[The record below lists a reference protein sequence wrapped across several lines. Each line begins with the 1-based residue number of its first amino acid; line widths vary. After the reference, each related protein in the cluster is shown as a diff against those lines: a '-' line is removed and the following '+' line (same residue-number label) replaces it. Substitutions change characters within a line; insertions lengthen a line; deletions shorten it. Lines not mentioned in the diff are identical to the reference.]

1 MKVFLALL
9 MTLSFS
15 TFAAEASGVGEKSA
29 QAIDCEKILA
39 SQGKGATVQP
49 QGTGSEPA
57 KTDTIKQ

>member
-9 MTLSFS
+9 MAFSFS
-15 TFAAEASGVGEKSA
+15 TFAGEVGQQGS

-57 KTDTIKQ
+57 KADSKQQ